1 MIPIE
6 SIIEQYDAALWR
18 LATTMEFD
26 RAKCEDL
33 YQNMLL
39 AIWQALPKLRDQD
52 QLKAY
57 IFRIAR
63 NRAISHLAYETNRQD
78 KVTLDFEVPFDANC
92 PVKELL
98 QHKRQQQ
105 LLAAIQALPLGQ
117 REVITLYFEGF
128 SYAEI
133 AEVLQIS
140 ENNVGVRINR
150 AGSKLSERL
159 LP

>member
-1 MIPIE
+1 MITIE
-6 SIIEQYDAALWR
+6 IIIEQYGAALWR

-33 YQNMLL
+33 YQNMLI
-39 AIWQALPKLRDQD
+39 AIWQALPKLREQIH
-52 QLKAY
+52 LKAY

-63 NRAISHLAYETNRQD
+63 NRAISHLAYETNQQD
-78 KVTLDFEVPFDANC
+78 KVSLDFEVSFDAN
-92 PVKELL
+92 PITELL
-98 QHKRQQQ
+98 EQKRQQQ

-117 REVITLYFEGF
+117 REVIALYFEGF

-150 AGSKLSERL
+150 AGSKLSEIL